1 MKMRK
6 LTLLVGV
13 SLVLAASVASI
24 SGAWAQMRQQ
34 SRPAQTPEASKGA
47 ELTERLLLL
56 PPAGW
61 QEGGTT
67 RGGNAITTHLFPAG
81 QNAEKWNEMLSI
93 QVMGDSRA
101 DAREHIQRIIEAS
114 RTSCEASGP
123 SPVTEGHSNGY
134 PVSTLTVTCT
144 KGRQSGLGGLVAVKA
159 IRGAQALYVV
169 QRIWRGQPFERNSA
183 APVPPEMLK
192 EWSEFLRG
200 VAVCDQADQQ
210 RHPCPK

>member
-1 MKMRK
+1 MTMRK
-6 LTLLVGV
+6 LALLCAL
-13 SLVLAASVASI
+13 SLAAAT
-24 SGAWAQMRQQ
+24 ALPATAQIRQPG
-34 SRPAQTPEASKGA
+34 RPAQTPEPSRGS

-61 QEGGTT
+61 QEAGTV
-67 RGGNAITTHLFPAG
+67 RGQNALTTHLFPPG

-93 QVMGDSRA
+93 QVMGDARA
-101 DAREHIQRIIEAS
+101 DAREHIQRIVEAS
-114 RTSCEASGP
+114 RTNCEASGP
-123 SPVTEGHSNGY
+123 SPVTEGMVNGY

-169 QRIWRGQPFERNSA
+169 QRIWRGQPFERNST
-183 APVPPEMLK
+183 APVSSEMLK

-200 VAVCDQADQQ
+200 VAVCDEADPQ

>member
-1 MKMRK
+1 MRPFA
-6 LTLLVGV
+6 L
-13 SLVLAASVASI
+13 LAALSLAVATLPAS
-24 SGAWAQMRQQ
+24 AQMRQQ
-34 SRPAQTPEASKGA
+34 GRPAQEPQASRSG
-47 ELTERLLLL
+47 ELTERLLLV

-61 QEGGTT
+61 QEAGTS
-67 RGGNAITTHLFPAG
+67 RGQNALTTHLFPAG

-93 QVMGDSRA
+93 QVMGDARA
-101 DAREHIQRIIEAS
+101 DAREHIQRIVEAS

-123 SPVTEGHSNGY
+123 SPVTEGMANGY

-183 APVPPEMLK
+183 APVSPEMLK

-200 VAVCDQADQQ
+200 VAVCDEADPQK
-210 RHPCPK
+210 HPCPK